1 MKPNNT
7 SNAPKGQYDLILL
20 IVMLLIFIMS
30 GLNFVL
36 WYITLIA
43 FIIIVVLS
51 IRLIKLKILKN
62 KIHAAI
68 VEVYKSE
75 PYNKLNTYE
84 KYLEIDLYDKLN
96 NELKIV
102 IDIKSGI
109 TYEHN
114 NEGKLCRLY
123 DVPLKEGAERELKY
137 KLSLI
142 LRCNFELIILY
153 SNYYDTYLS

>member
-1 MKPNNT
+1 
-7 SNAPKGQYDLILL
+7 
-20 IVMLLIFIMS
+20 MS

-96 NELKIV
+96 NELK
-102 IDIKSGI
+102 
-109 TYEHN
+109 
-114 NEGKLCRLY
+114 LCRLY
-123 DVPLKEGAERELKY
+123 DVPLKEEAERELKY